1 MPRGVA
7 IDERDPIAQLLL
19 ASFDDLQQGLALVDH
34 SRDRAAVNAAAAG
47 LLGLPAGEHRAG
59 DVMSAIA
66 RLNARAI
73 GAPQLPS
80 DPALTDASSDVECT
94 WNFSKHPT
102 AVRVSSRQVRTDGV
116 DGRVWIFD
124 DVSVPST
131 ALGVSE
137 SARTLLQ
144 VNADAMPEPQTL
156 LEAVR
161 DPGGRV
167 VDFVCRSAN
176 RSACVLM
183 GVDEAA
189 LVGQTML
196 TASIKPGTSDL
207 MADYVRCLE
216 QDHPV
221 TLVDLAFPGEDVAT
235 ARRFDIRVTPAGADC
250 ISVTWREVTDR
261 FLTAQRMAG
270 SEQSY
275 RLLEENVGEVVCH
288 VRDGRFALVSGPVE
302 DVLGAPAAAWIGR
315 AVEEIIPPE
324 EATAYTARVERLL
337 KAGVIKERARVV
349 GADGVVKWVH
359 LRIKPFR
366 DGQGHI
372 DGYAVAFRLIDETEL
387 EALRAAEEARRNQ
400 ARAEQRYRRSMDD
413 AGIGMCL
420 ITPDGRFADVN
431 NALCQLFGYDAETL
445 KQKTWQELTA
455 PEYLAADQEK
465 VNDILEGRLDS
476 YRMVKQYIGADGRP
490 IWGDLSVSCIRDENG
505 QVENFISQIMDISVA
520 VQADRTN
527 HQLAQRLQ
535 DQSDRMAAELESA
548 AVYMS
553 SIMPRGLSGTV
564 TISSHYI
571 PTQELGGDC
580 FHYSWIDDDHLQV
593 YLIDVSGHGIEPAL
607 LSVSLHN
614 MLRSGSLAGE
624 TLLAPEVVVTELNRL
639 FAMEEQGDH
648 YFTMWYGIYESSS
661 RTLRYASA
669 GAPPALAF
677 NFTTGDGVVLTELSS
692 RSLPVG
698 MFQDANFE
706 SCSYTVPPGCRI
718 LIYSDGASEIPLRS
732 GRIMTQAE
740 FRDRTIR
747 LAESGGRAL
756 DDLVEE
762 LRALT
767 PAGTFGDDCSL
778 IQLEFD

>member
-1 MPRGVA
+1 MT
-7 IDERDPIAQLLL
+7 QLLL
-19 ASFDDLQQGLALVDH
+19 ASFDGLRQGLALVDH
-34 SRDRAAVNAAAAG
+34 SRDRATINAAAAG
-47 LLGLPAGEHRAG
+47 FLGLPEGEHRAG
-59 DVMSAIA
+59 DVTCAIA

-73 GAPQLPS
+73 GTSQPPS
-80 DPALTDASSDVECT
+80 NPALTDAAADVEYT
-94 WNFSKHPT
+94 WKFSQDPT
-102 AVRVSSRQVRTDGV
+102 VLRVSSRHVRTDGV
-116 DGRVWIFD
+116 DGRVWIFTD
-124 DVSVPST
+124 ISVPSNP
-131 ALGVSE
+131 LGASE

-167 VDFVCRSAN
+167 VDFACRSAN
-176 RSACVLM
+176 RSACVLL
-183 GVDEAA
+183 GVDEAD
-189 LVGQTML
+189 LVGQTIL
-196 TASIKPGTSDL
+196 TASIEAGTPDL
-207 MADYVRCLE
+207 MAYYVQCLE
-216 QDHPV
+216 QDQPV
-221 TLVDLAFPGEDVAT
+221 TIVDLPFPGEDLDT
-235 ARRFDIRVTPAGADC
+235 ARRFDIRVTPAGEDL

-270 SEQSY
+270 SEQAY
-275 RLLEENVGEVVCH
+275 RLLEENIGEVVCH
-288 VRDGRFALVSGPVE
+288 VRGGCFALISGPAE

-324 EATAYTARVERLL
+324 ESIAYTARVEKLA
-337 KAGVIKERARVV
+337 KGGVIKERARLV
-349 GADGVVKWVH
+349 GVDGVVKWVH

-366 DGQGHI
+366 DAQGSM
-372 DGYAVAFRLIDETEL
+372 DGYAVAFRLIEETEL

-400 ARAEQRYRRSMDD
+400 IRAEERYRRSMDD
-413 AGIGMCL
+413 AAIGMCL

-465 VNDILEGRLDS
+465 VDDILEGRLDS
-476 YRMVKQYIGADGRP
+476 YRMVKQYIGANGRL

-505 QVENFISQIMDISVA
+505 RVENFISQIMDISVA
-520 VQADRTN
+520 VQADRIN

-553 SIMPRGLSGTV
+553 SIMPRGLTGDV
-564 TISSHYI
+564 AVSSHYI

-614 MLRSGSLAGE
+614 MLRSGSLAEE
-624 TLLAPEVVVTELNRL
+624 TLRAPEVVAGALNRL
-639 FAMEEQGDH
+639 FQMEEQGDH
-648 YFTMWYGIYESSS
+648 YFTMWYGIYAPSS
-661 RTLRYASA
+661 RTLRYTSA

-677 NFTTGDGVVLTELSS
+677 NSTTDDGVEVTELSTH
-692 RSLPVG
+692 SLPVG
-698 MFQDANFE
+698 MFEDSGFE
-706 SCSYTVPPGCRI
+706 AYSYTVPAGCRI

-732 GRIMTQAE
+732 GRTMTLPE
-740 FRDRTIR
+740 FRDVTARF
-747 LAESGGRAL
+747 AESKGRPL

-767 PAGTFGDDCSL
+767 PAGKFSDDCSL